1 LFPCREEFTAQCL
14 EFQREIDNKENCKVR
29 TLLSEKY
36 SLENEIQLLDEK
48 NSVLKNSVL
57 AFVEEILE
65 DLHNSNSGN
74 NLQVFQAKCWFILYT
89 IIYLISPS
97 QTKN

>member
-1 LFPCREEFTAQCL
+1 MFPSREEFTAHCL
-14 EFQREIDNKENCKVR
+14 EFQREIDNRENCKVR
-29 TLLSEKY
+29 TLLAEKY

-48 NSVLKNSVL
+48 NCVLKNSVL

-74 NLQVFQAKCWFILYT
+74 NICIQGSRFFMLVITSVFIL
-89 IIYLISPS
+89 LLH
-97 QTKN
+97 QTK